1 MTHRTSLDLTTGP
14 EPASRLDPLTLAKMI
29 LATMLA
35 GSLAACSTLG
45 ASGPA
50 GTSVRHAAS
59 GEYSGSGIQI
69 IELDDRA
76 LARLSDFGR
85 SLTFSEVFGE
95 GEVSPLRIGRGD
107 ILDIAIW
114 EAPPAVLFG
123 VTTSELRLAAN
134 PQVAQSASIPQQMIS
149 EEGVV
154 TIPFVGQ
161 VPVVGR
167 TPAEIEREI
176 VSRLR
181 AKAHDPQVVVRLA
194 QNEARTV
201 TVLGEVAQSRRVPLT
216 GRGERLLDALAVA
229 GGVRHPVDKT
239 TVQLARGNTTAV
251 MSLERLIRDPAQ
263 NVHLSP
269 DDVVTVLHQPFS
281 FIALGA
287 VSQSAEV
294 PFEGSGLTLARAL
307 GRVGGLNASRAD
319 IHGVFIF
326 RLEKPQALGDALPA
340 DARLTAEG
348 FVPVIYRLNLSNP
361 SSLFA
366 MQDFAMRDEDV
377 LYVSTAPGA
386 DLQRFV
392 STLSSVAFSTI
403 AIGDALR

>member
-1 MTHRTSLDLTTGP
+1 M
-14 EPASRLDPLTLAKMI
+14 
-29 LATMLA
+29 
-35 GSLAACSTLG
+35 G
-45 ASGPA
+45 ASGPS
-50 GTSVRHAAS
+50 GHSVRQADSAS
-59 GEYSGSGIQI
+59 YSGSGIQI
-69 IELDDRA
+69 IDLDARA

-85 SLTFSEVFGE
+85 SHTFSEVFGE
-95 GEVSPLRIGRGD
+95 GEVSPLRIGPGD
-107 ILDIAIW
+107 ILDIGIW

-161 VPVVGR
+161 VPVIGR
-167 TPAEIEREI
+167 TTAEIEREI

-181 AKAHDPQVVVRLA
+181 AKAHDPQVIVRLA

-216 GRGERLLDALAVA
+216 GRGERLLDAVAAA

-239 TVQLARGNTTAV
+239 TVQLARGSTTAA
-251 MSLERLIRDPAQ
+251 MSLERLIHDPAQ
-263 NVHLSP
+263 NVRLSP
-269 DDVVTVLHQPFS
+269 DDVISVLHQPFS

-294 PFEGSGLTLARAL
+294 PFEGSGLNLARAL
-307 GRVGGLNASRAD
+307 GRAGGLNASRAD
-319 IHGVFIF
+319 IHGVFVF
-326 RLEKPQALGDALPA
+326 RLEKPQALGEALPS
-340 DARLTAEG
+340 DARLTAQG
-348 FVPVIYRLNLSNP
+348 LVPVIYRLDLSNP

-403 AIGDALR
+403 AIGDALQ